1 MQLVGVKI
9 NSTFPS
15 VWQHVTKCKML
26 IPFNSEILLLGINPT
41 GRIRLEQ
48 ADVGIRVLTTALFI
62 IGKRGII
69 DLNVHHTGVIKTNDG
84 TGTSWQ
90 WNTRHSD

>member
-1 MQLVGVKI
+1 MQLVGVQI

-26 IPFNSEILLLGINPT
+26 IPFNSEILLFEINPT

-62 IGKRGII
+62 IGKKKGGG
-69 DLNVHHTGVIKTNDG
+69 N
-84 TGTSWQ
+84 
-90 WNTRHSD
+90 